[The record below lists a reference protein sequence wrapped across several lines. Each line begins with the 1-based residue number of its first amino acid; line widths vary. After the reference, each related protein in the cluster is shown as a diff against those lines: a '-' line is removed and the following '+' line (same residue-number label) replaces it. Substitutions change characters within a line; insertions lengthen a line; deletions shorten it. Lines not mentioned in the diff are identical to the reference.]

1 MNPLFRAVSIGMM
14 MVVFHVAGVNAQEPQ
29 KKDPCSLLSKA
40 EIQAEVKQT
49 VGDGHVKSGA
59 NPAVGA
65 PCQYKIGGYGVFSI
79 LLKSAGP
86 GETADTVKAELN
98 KRKVPISDLPG
109 LGEHSFFSSPG
120 YGMIQL
126 NTFKG
131 SDYLIITMMLPGANE
146 KAQKTAAQNLM
157 RKALANL

>member
-1 MNPLFRAVSIGMM
+1 MNQLLRAVCIGMM
-14 MVVFHVAGVNAQEPQ
+14 VVVFHVAGVTAQEVR
-29 KKDPCSLLSKA
+29 KADPCSLLSKA

-49 VGDGHVKSGA
+49 VSDGQVKTGA

-79 LLKSAGP
+79 LAKSVGP

-98 KRKVPISDLPG
+98 KRKIAVSDLPG
-109 LGEHSFFSSPG
+109 LGDHSFFSSPG

-126 NTFKG
+126 NTFRG

-146 KAQKTAAQNLM
+146 KAQKTAAENLM
-157 RKALANL
+157 RKALTNL

>member
-1 MNPLFRAVSIGMM
+1 M
-14 MVVFHVAGVNAQEPQ
+14 
-29 KKDPCSLLSKA
+29 
-40 EIQAEVKQT
+40 
-49 VGDGHVKSGA
+49 
-59 NPAVGA
+59 
-65 PCQYKIGGYGVFSI
+65 VFSI